1 MGQNYTVSIK
11 YDYILMQ
18 TKFSPDPIP
27 QPYLPPKIHY
37 NLMSLIE

>member
-27 QPYLPPKIHY
+27 QPYLPPPPQKKFNI
-37 NLMSLIE
+37 I